1 MKKRIFAIALALS
14 MSLGTVSAYAQT
26 PIYTSS
32 VSTSEYAT
40 ALTKLYNMNYAYPVR
55 SHSDE
60 LTILVSQTPVY
71 SEYDLMRS
79 WMPTHLSLV
88 NDEIASLEAFNTLIT
103 YKHVE
108 PFYNIQ
114 PQLNKIIA
122 AGKLYVDGCN
132 KIYNG
137 NSQGFSIVNS
147 ATSSI
152 YDAQYEIAKYCDNI
166 NIESMRYL
174 GTAFPS
180 N

>member
-40 ALTKLYNMNYAYPVR
+40 ALTMLYNMNYAYPVR

-71 SEYDLMRS
+71 SDYDLMRS

-88 NDEIASLEAFNTLIT
+88 NDEITFLETFNTLIT
-103 YKHVE
+103 HKNVE

-132 KIYNG
+132 KVYNG
-137 NSQGFSIVNS
+137 NAQGFSIVNS

>member
-40 ALTKLYNMNYAYPVR
+40 ALTQLYNMNYAYPVR

-71 SEYDLMRS
+71 SNYDLMRS

-88 NDEIASLEAFNTLIT
+88 NDEITYLETFNTLIT
-103 YKHVE
+103 QKHVE

-137 NSQGFSIVNS
+137 NSQDFPIVNS
-147 ATSSI
+147 SISSI

-166 NIESMRYL
+166 NIESMKYL

-180 N
+180 I

>member
-14 MSLGTVSAYAQT
+14 MSLGTVPAYAQT

-71 SEYDLMRS
+71 SDYNLMRS

-122 AGKLYVDGCN
+122 AGNLYVDGCN

>member
-14 MSLGTVSAYAQT
+14 MSLGTAPAYAQT

-71 SEYDLMRS
+71 SDYNLMRS